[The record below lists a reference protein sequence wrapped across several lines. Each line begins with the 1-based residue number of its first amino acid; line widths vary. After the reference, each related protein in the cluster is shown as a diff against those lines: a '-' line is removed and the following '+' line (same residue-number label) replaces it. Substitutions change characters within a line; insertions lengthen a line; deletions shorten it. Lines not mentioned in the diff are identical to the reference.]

1 MTMTDNA
8 TVVSPEAA
16 RAARDVRVVVSRLRR
31 RLKEVSGSLDLT
43 PSQTSVLSRIAN
55 DGPCSASEL
64 AAGERI
70 RPQSLAASLAV
81 LEDRGM
87 IRRDP
92 DPADGRRQ
100 LISLSTATREL
111 IEGDRQIREEWLAS
125 ALQQRYTAA
134 ELKVVIEALALL
146 ERLTTP

>member
-1 MTMTDNA
+1 MTDNA

-64 AAGERI
+64 AAAERI

-100 LISLSTATREL
+100 LISLSAATREL

-134 ELKVVIEALALL
+134 ELKVVIEALTLL

>member
-1 MTMTDNA
+1 MTDNV
-8 TVVSPEAA
+8 TVVSAEAA

-31 RLKEVSGSLDLT
+31 RLKEISGNLELT

-55 DGPCSASEL
+55 DGPSSASEL
-64 AAGERI
+64 AAAERI
-70 RPQSLAASLAV
+70 RPQSMAASLAV

-100 LISLSTATREL
+100 LISLSAATREL
-111 IEGDRQIREEWLAS
+111 IEDDRQIREEWLAS
-125 ALQQRYTAA
+125 AIQQRYTAA

>member
-1 MTMTDNA
+1 MTEN
-8 TVVSPEAA
+8 VSPEAT
-16 RAARDVRVVVSRLRR
+16 RAARELRVVVGRLRR
-31 RLKEVSGSLDLT
+31 RLKEIAGRLDLT

-55 DGPCSASEL
+55 EGPVSASEL
-64 AAGERI
+64 AVAERI
-70 RPQSLAASLAV
+70 RPQSMAASLAV
-81 LEDRGM
+81 IEERGM

-100 LISLSTATREL
+100 LISLTAEAREL

-125 ALQQRYTAA
+125 ALQERYTAA

-146 ERLTTP
+146 ERLTKP